1 MPEQSLVA
9 SPRAAIARR
18 ALRPTST
25 RLPPCLGLVAPP
37 RSTPHRLA
45 ELERGEREMD
55 RTRERFIWIT
65 NERTREEEEIRR
77 EEKKERQKEMK
88 EKRENRL
95 SAIYKL
101 CCNYI
106 N

>member
-1 MPEQSLVA
+1 
-9 SPRAAIARR
+9 
-18 ALRPTST
+18 
-25 RLPPCLGLVAPP
+25 
-37 RSTPHRLA
+37 
-45 ELERGEREMD
+45 MD

-77 EEKKERQKEMK
+77 EEKKERKKEMK